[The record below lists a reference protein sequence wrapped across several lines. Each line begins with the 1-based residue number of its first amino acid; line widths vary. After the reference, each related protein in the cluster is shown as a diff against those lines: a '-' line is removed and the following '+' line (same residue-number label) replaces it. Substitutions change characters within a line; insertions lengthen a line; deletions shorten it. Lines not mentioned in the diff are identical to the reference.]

1 MLFLLRRIKHPLE
14 LTVQG
19 AHDADA
25 REHRPVRLSSRLGE
39 KKKVVRSTG
48 RFLLKTSV
56 RCPTNR

>member
-1 MLFLLRRIKHPLE
+1 MMILAVWIKHPRDVP
-14 LTVQG
+14 VQG